1 MTTDY
6 TKIKSRIR
14 GYYEQLYTDKVDIL
28 DERDKFLKRYS
39 LLKLTHT
46 QKYRKSK

>member
-14 GYYEQLYTDKVDIL
+14 GYYKQLYANKVDIL
-28 DERDKFLKRYS
+28 DEKDKFLKRYNS
-39 LLKLTHT
+39 LKWHTHT
-46 QKYRKSK
+46 NRKSK